1 MNQVVTGIDYSGKV
15 QITDLVANARRHS
28 LLIHPYT
35 FRADR
40 IPSYVS
46 SFEELL
52 HIFFNEVQVDGI
64 FTDFPDIVVNY
75 LEKNPRD

>member
-1 MNQVVTGIDYSGKV
+1 VTGIDLSGKV
-15 QITDLVANARRHS
+15 QITDLVENARRYD

-40 IPSYVS
+40 LPSYVS

-52 HIFFNEVQVDGI
+52 QIFFYEVEIDGI
-64 FTDFPDIVVNY
+64 FTDFPDLVVDY
-75 LEKNPRD
+75 LKKNSRN

>member
-1 MNQVVTGIDYSGKV
+1 MNQVVTGIDSSGKV
-15 QITDLVANARRHS
+15 QITDLVANARKHN

-40 IPSYVS
+40 LPSYVS

-52 HIFFNEVQVDGI
+52 QIFFNEVQVDGV
-64 FTDFPDIVVNY
+64 FTDFPDLVVDY
-75 LEKNPRD
+75 LKKNPSN